1 MALPFQLPLS
11 DSKCLASGSG
21 WNLTHTFH
29 IFIWLPV
36 IVFLYIFDK
45 ARVLPPASPER
56 LKYSSTLI
64 FLMTLWYSPVLQT
77 VATIFDCVQNLEG
90 LAVLSSDPNISCKP
104 SFLRNAMKA
113 EAVAVI
119 VFVGVGFPLF
129 ICART
134 LHLKNIK

>member
-36 IVFLYIFDK
+36 IVFLGIYDQV
-45 ARVLPPASPER
+45 RGLPSTSPER
-56 LKYSSTLI
+56 LKYLSTLI
-64 FLMTLWYSPVLQT
+64 FLMTLLYSPILQT
-77 VATIFDCVQNLEG
+77 VATIFDCVENVEG
-90 LAVLSSDPNISCKP
+90 LVVLNSDSNISCEP
-104 SFLRNAMKA
+104 SFLRNAMIA

-119 VFVGVGFPLF
+119 VFVGLGFPLF

-134 LHLKNIK
+134 LHLKNIE